1 MKKTTINLEPL
12 SYGVREAVKTLRTNI
27 QFCGN
32 DKQVIMVTSSV
43 MGEGKTKISTRLA
56 VSLAELKKKVLL
68 IDMDLRKSVMV
79 SRLQAQ
85 HVDKGLT
92 HFLSG
97 QCMLSDVV
105 MSTNVPKLHII
116 FSGPVA
122 PNPTELLSG
131 ERYMKMLDSLRAL
144 YDYIIIDAPPL
155 GMVVD
160 GAIIAK
166 NSDGAVMVLE
176 SGGIKYRMAQDV
188 KERL

>member
-1 MKKTTINLEPL
+1 M
-12 SYGVREAVKTLRTNI
+12 
-27 QFCGN
+27 
-32 DKQVIMVTSSV
+32 
-43 MGEGKTKISTRLA
+43 
-56 VSLAELKKKVLL
+56 SLAELKKKVLL

-144 YDYIIIDAPPL
+144 YDLSLIHI
-155 GMVVD
+155 
-160 GAIIAK
+160 
-166 NSDGAVMVLE
+166 
-176 SGGIKYRMAQDV
+176 
-188 KERL
+188 